1 MRISDWSS
9 DVCSSV
15 LGGVAV
21 TGENGDAVSILMLA
35 GKRQRLLKI
44 VGANHL
50 ENRTETFFLVAFH
63 VGFDMV
69 EQRRPY
75 KEAILMALQLDA
87 ATVDDPFRAF
97 INDLPNPA
105 PDLRS

>member
-1 MRISDWSS
+1 
-9 DVCSSV
+9 
-15 LGGVAV
+15 
-21 TGENGDAVSILMLA
+21 MLA

-50 ENRTETFFLVAFH
+50 ENRTENFFLVAFH

-75 KEAILMALQLDA
+75 KEAFLMALQLEA
-87 ATVDDPFRAF
+87 ATVDDQFSAF
-97 INDLPNPA
+97 INALPNPA
-105 PDLRS
+105 LDLRLVRGRYDWNVMFFRNGGKDAPRGFNPGNQE